1 MALGMYLYGHSGQ
14 HDVDILSRKH
24 NSNLKLD
31 EFRVAKGRLHL
42 SCNQGG
48 ATSFELWQ
56 VCLQD
61 FCLILHLRGP
71 SGHHEQST

>member
-31 EFRVAKGRLHL
+31 EFRFAKGRLHL

-48 ATSFELWQ
+48 ATSFEL
-56 VCLQD
+56 
-61 FCLILHLRGP
+61 
-71 SGHHEQST
+71 